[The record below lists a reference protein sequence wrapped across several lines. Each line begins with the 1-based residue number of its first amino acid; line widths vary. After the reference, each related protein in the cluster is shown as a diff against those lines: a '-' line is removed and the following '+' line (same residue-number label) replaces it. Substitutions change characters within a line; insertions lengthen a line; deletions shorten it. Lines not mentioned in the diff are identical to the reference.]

1 MTEILAG
8 IAGPLTAAVVSCV
21 LAQRVYRR
29 SHQALTSMM
38 ITAFAAKMVF
48 FAGYVAV
55 LIKGA
60 GLQPVPFATSLI
72 ASFIVLHMAEAYF
85 LNRLFSEGSR

>member
-8 IAGPLTAAVVSCV
+8 MAGPLAAAGVSCV
-21 LAQRVYRR
+21 LVRRTYRR
-29 SHQALTSMM
+29 ERQALTSMM

-60 GLQPVPFATSLI
+60 GLQPAPFATSLI
-72 ASFIVLHMAEAYF
+72 ASFVLLHMVEAFF